1 MAFVRWVENLGTVII
16 YNLSDSAWATWTYLG
31 M

>member
-1 MAFVRWVENLGTVII
+1 MAFVRWVENLGTV
-16 YNLSDSAWATWTYLG
+16 NTGDHDSAWATWTVPG